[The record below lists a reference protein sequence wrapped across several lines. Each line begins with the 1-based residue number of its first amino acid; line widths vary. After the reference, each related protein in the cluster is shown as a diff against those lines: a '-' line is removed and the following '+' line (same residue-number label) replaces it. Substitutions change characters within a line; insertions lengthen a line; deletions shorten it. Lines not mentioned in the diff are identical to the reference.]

1 MKKSIN
7 YLARAAM
14 MLLFA
19 VLGSIGAWAQT
30 TTFTYTAEEQVA
42 KFDTYE
48 NFTGATA
55 LKSHTF
61 ADGTGTVVYE
71 GMVTGLGTRA
81 LNGTKLTGITL
92 PAGITSLGERAFTD
106 CSKLATITFADD
118 GAALTSIG
126 DYAFAGCDP
135 LTSFVI
141 PNSVTTFGNYVFQS
155 CDELA
160 TVTIGTGITVLG
172 ERTFL
177 NCKKLETV
185 IFAGT
190 PTLTTIGKGA
200 FYSCEALTAIEIPA
214 SVEIIG
220 SGAFNGC
227 IELATITFAEG
238 SKLTTIEGS
247 AFYNCKKLTSIDL
260 PETLTTLGHKEIN
273 YMEEE
278 VEQGS
283 VFSGC
288 GLTSLHLPTSLEH
301 IYGGGHVANCPLTSL
316 TMDDTGGWQDYFS
329 PKGSNAIVSMSN
341 STLVIGCAATKNL
354 DNLQFV
360 GAEAFWGES
369 QPFSLTLPS
378 NVVRIYK
385 RAFHLAQGLTAINI
399 PNNVSTI
406 EEDCFSGTS
415 LTTITL
421 HDGVTEIK
429 KQAFMGCP
437 SLKTVYLGRYLTE
450 IGQWAFEM
458 CTAVTDVYCT
468 ANPEELTWDG
478 KGFAETTV
486 FHVADAAAW
495 QAKFP
500 DATVK
505 FETYAPEEE
514 FVTVCKPNGS
524 SYYPIG
530 VTSKYILSQQVY
542 TAKEIAHAAGT
553 ITSLGFN
560 TYNGGV
566 SRNYKIYVTKTDN
579 NYADSYVP
587 VTDADLV
594 FSGDVFYKSGQWN
607 AIDFDT
613 PIQYDGTS
621 NLLVTICDN
630 TGAKGDYS
638 TLTNGITR
646 ISSQCI
652 EVDSEDQTFDAT
664 AGNEEFGFSHLNYKP
679 QIQLCFETNPKPSK
693 LTVADVTNESALVS
707 CTLRGGKKWNCRY
720 RKVAAEGEEEQRWVE
735 FSNLTDRSIT
745 LAELTPSTQYEVQV
759 QAVYDED
766 TKSVWTASKTFF
778 TACCP
783 EEDMCDIIYSMNVGN
798 PNTAA
803 FQIVDAETGIEMA
816 YVQFSTSG
824 VSGGALSLC
833 KGRKY
838 NVNFILN
845 KAAYYETQSC
855 NFTLFYAPG
864 DEFYTMNY
872 NEAPERD
879 ALLTTFIMDCG
890 DYCTTRPRFV
900 TTSDIDYQSVTLS
913 YDAVTVQ
920 EEIQYS
926 TDPTFPDNEN
936 TKTVIVT
943 RDEVEKHTTY
953 LLQGL
958 ESLTLY
964 YLRLRSNCVDENG
977 KIIGDKFSRW
987 TDPKVVV
994 TRSKYTIPLRVR
1006 AKARNSSTEDL
1017 SWSRLG
1023 KEKLTNVNYRQRG
1036 ASTPATNLI
1045 ILDLDGDGQSF
1056 ETGTGWGDG
1065 IYASEAWKK
1074 NVDNVIAVYN
1084 VPANSAVAWKAG
1096 QGITGKN
1103 GINQIYGFLK
1113 QQKEYGDSDE
1123 EKAEAQ
1129 AALKGALQSQK
1140 QKEEEAQA
1148 DPEFLQNKLAE
1159 ARELEE
1165 ELRAA
1170 EALYGANPTPAN
1182 LIGIQRLQMKL
1193 NALENGI
1200 APEQLTAEEEAAQA
1214 TLAGATEEQQPN
1226 EARMVRRAPTR
1237 TGEEEVYY
1245 TFFIRHH
1252 VDPSDVLLVTNITI
1266 TPAENIGEWITIPNV
1281 KDVDYALSGL
1291 KAGTEYDVMV
1301 QPVYDSGFV
1310 GIDGPITIFKTLGE
1324 ESEPLDGVFSVS
1336 TDKKVSFAKG
1346 NLQYSMDSNQDDH
1359 WKLAE
1364 HQYDIFGLDNLK
1376 TQEPNEYGNRFPSE
1390 NHLDLFC
1397 WSTRNSNKGTIHTY
1411 PVDDDSYY
1419 KGAFV
1424 EWGTLP
1430 EFTSIYGQGWLT
1442 LSKDEWTYLLSER
1455 ENAATLKAFAT
1466 ISYQKGEGEEKVSVS
1481 VKGLILLP
1489 DDWTGGELAASYTAE
1504 TWATLETAGAVF
1516 LPAAGTLTA
1525 RSEDSHF
1532 IASVNGLDDGIGSYW
1547 SSTPS
1552 ETDINAFAMTFN
1564 ATETK
1569 VEPAEDI
1576 YRRIGSAV
1584 RLVKVAE
1591 DKLLGDANGDGI
1603 VNAVDIVEMVNA
1615 KNGNASAN
1623 FRLKN
1628 VDFDGDGS
1636 ISDAEIN
1643 AVADIILGKAQ

>member
-1 MKKSIN
+1 
-7 YLARAAM
+7 M
-14 MLLFA
+14 MLLLA
-19 VLGSIGAWAQT
+19 MLGSVGVWAQT

-71 GMVTGLGTRA
+71 GTVTGLGTR
-81 LNGTKLTGITL
+81 
-92 PAGITSLGERAFTD
+92 
-106 CSKLATITFADD
+106 
-118 GAALTSIG
+118 
-126 DYAFAGCDP
+126 
-135 LTSFVI
+135 
-141 PNSVTTFGNYVFQS
+141 
-155 CDELA
+155 
-160 TVTIGTGITVLG
+160 
-172 ERTFL
+172 
-177 NCKKLETV
+177 
-185 IFAGT
+185 
-190 PTLTTIGKGA
+190 A

-220 SGAFNGC
+220 SSAFYGC
-227 IELATITFAEG
+227 EELATLTFAEG
-238 SKLTTIEGS
+238 SKLTTIEGA
-247 AFYNCKKLTSIDL
+247 AFWDCKKLTSIDL

-273 YMEEE
+273 YMDEE

-316 TMDDTGGWQDYFS
+316 TMDDTGGWQDYLS
-329 PKGSNAIVSMSN
+329 PEGSNAIVSMSN
-341 STLVIGCAATKNL
+341 RTLVIGCAATKNL
-354 DNLQFV
+354 DNLQYV

-369 QPFSLTLPS
+369 QPFSLTLPY
-378 NVVRIYK
+378 NVVRIGK
-385 RAFHLAQGLTAINI
+385 RAFHLAKGLTSINI
-399 PNNVSTI
+399 PINTSSI

-415 LTTITL
+415 LTTINL
-421 HDGVTEIK
+421 HDGITKIK
-429 KQAFMGCP
+429 KQAFLNCEN
-437 SLKTVYLGRYLTE
+437 LKTVYLGRYIEE
-450 IGQWAFEM
+450 IEENAFAM
-458 CTAVTDVYCT
+458 CSNVTDVYCS
-468 ANPEELTWDG
+468 ANPNNLTWDG
-478 KGFAETTV
+478 KGFAATTV
-486 FHVADAAAW
+486 FHVNNAAAW

-500 DATVK
+500 NATAK
-505 FETYAPEEE
+505 FETYAPDEE
-514 FVTVCKPNGS
+514 FVTVGKP
-524 SYYPIG
+524 SYATSYPVG
-530 VTSKYILSQQVY
+530 AYKNYLLAQMVY
-542 TAKEIAHAAGT
+542 PAEEIYHAAGT
-553 ITSLGFN
+553 ITSISFN
-560 TYNGGV
+560 TLNGGV
-566 SRNYKIYVTKTDN
+566 SRNLSIYVSKTDKSEAN
-579 NYADSYVP
+579 SFVP
-587 VTDADLV
+587 VTAADLV
-594 FSGDVFYKSGQWN
+594 FSGDVYFKAGQWN
-607 AIDFDT
+607 TVDFNKS
-613 PIQYDGTS
+613 IQYDGTS
-621 NLLVTICDN
+621 NLMVTICDN
-630 TGAKGDYS
+630 TGKIGGWSA
-638 TLTNGITR
+638 LTNYITTN
-646 ISSQCI
+646 SKCAYVES
-652 EVDSEDQTFDAT
+652 DDQAFDAT
-664 AGNEEFGFSHLNYKP
+664 ATNEELVFSYYNYKS
-679 QIQLCFETNPKPSK
+679 QVQLCFEANPKPGN
-693 LTVADVTNESALVS
+693 LTVSDVTNEDALVS
-707 CTLRGGKKWNCRY
+707 CTLRGGEKWNCRY

-1036 ASTPATNLI
+1036 ACTPATNLI

-1113 QQKEYGDSDE
+1113 QQKNYGDSDE

-1140 QKEEEAQA
+1140 QKEEEALA

-1165 ELRAA
+1165 ELRVA

-1182 LIGIQRLQMKL
+1182 LIGLQRLQMKL

-1200 APEQLTAEEEAAQA
+1200 AHEQLTAEEEAAQA
-1214 TLAGATEEQQPN
+1214 ALAGATEEQQPN

-1281 KDVDYALSGL
+1281 ENVDYALSGL

-1336 TDKKVSFAKG
+1336 ADKKVQFAKG
-1346 NLQYSMDSNQDDH
+1346 NLQYSMDSNWDDH

-1376 TQEPNEYGNRFPSE
+1376 DVNEDGNRFPSTA
-1390 NHLDLFC
+1390 HLDLFC
-1397 WSTRNSNKGTIHTY
+1397 WSAGRSNKGSTHTY
-1411 PVDDDSYY
+1411 PDDSYY
-1419 KGAFV
+1419 TGDFV

-1430 EFTSIYGQGWLT
+1430 EFTSLYGQGWYT
-1442 LSKDEWTYLLSER
+1442 LNKDEWNYLLTER
-1455 ENAATLKAFAT
+1455 ENADKLKALAT
-1466 ISYQKGEGEEKVSVS
+1466 ISYLKGEETIE

-1489 DDWTGGELAASYTAE
+1489 DEWTGATPAATYTAE

-1516 LPAAGTLTA
+1516 LPAAGTLTV
-1525 RSEDSHF
+1525 SFEGYNT
-1532 IASVNGLDDGIGSYW
+1532 IATVNGLDDGIGSYW

-1552 ETDINAFAMTFN
+1552 ETDINAFATTFN
-1564 ATETK
+1564 ATEVK
-1569 VEPAEDI
+1569 PAEDI

-1584 RLVKVAE
+1584 RLVKVAATVGT
-1591 DKLLGDANGDGI
+1591 GDVDGDGDVDEADLKAVI
-1603 VNAVDIVEMVNA
+1603 DYIIGKTPTKPANADMDGSGDVDIVDLTLM
-1615 KNGNASAN
+1615 
-1623 FRLKN
+1623 
-1628 VDFDGDGS
+1628 
-1636 ISDAEIN
+1636 IN
-1643 AVADIILGKAQ
+1643 KM

>member
-1 MKKSIN
+1 
-7 YLARAAM
+7 M
-14 MLLFA
+14 MLLLV
-19 VLGSIGAWAQT
+19 VLGSVGVWAQT

-71 GMVTGLGTRA
+71 GTVTGLGTR
-81 LNGTKLTGITL
+81 
-92 PAGITSLGERAFTD
+92 
-106 CSKLATITFADD
+106 
-118 GAALTSIG
+118 
-126 DYAFAGCDP
+126 
-135 LTSFVI
+135 
-141 PNSVTTFGNYVFQS
+141 
-155 CDELA
+155 
-160 TVTIGTGITVLG
+160 
-172 ERTFL
+172 
-177 NCKKLETV
+177 
-185 IFAGT
+185 
-190 PTLTTIGKGA
+190 A

-220 SGAFNGC
+220 SSAFYGC
-227 IELATITFAEG
+227 EELATLTFAEG
-238 SKLTTIEGS
+238 SKLTTIEGA
-247 AFYNCKKLTSIDL
+247 AFWDCKKLTSIDL

-273 YMEEE
+273 YMDEE

-341 STLVIGCAATKNL
+341 RTLVIGCAATKNL
-354 DNLQFV
+354 DDLQFV
-360 GAEAFWGES
+360 GEEAFWGES
-369 QPFSLTLPS
+369 QPFSLTLPY
-378 NVVRIYK
+378 NVVQIGK
-385 RAFHLAQGLTAINI
+385 RAFHLAKGLTSINI
-399 PNNVSTI
+399 PINTSSI

-415 LTTITL
+415 LTTINL
-421 HDGVTEIK
+421 HDGITKIK
-429 KQAFMGCP
+429 KQAFLNCEN
-437 SLKTVYLGRYLTE
+437 LKTVYLGRYIEE
-450 IGQWAFEM
+450 IEENAFAM
-458 CTAVTDVYCT
+458 CSNVTDVYCS
-468 ANPEELTWDG
+468 ANPNNLTWDG
-478 KGFAETTV
+478 KGFAATTV
-486 FHVADAAAW
+486 FHVNNAAAW

-500 DATVK
+500 NATAK
-505 FETYAPEEE
+505 FETYAPDEE
-514 FVTVCKPNGS
+514 FVTVGKP
-524 SYYPIG
+524 SYATSYPVG
-530 VTSKYILSQQVY
+530 AYKNYLLAQMVY
-542 TAKEIAHAAGT
+542 PAEEIYHAAGT
-553 ITSLGFN
+553 ITSISFN
-560 TYNGGV
+560 TLNGGV
-566 SRNYKIYVTKTDN
+566 SRNLSIYVSKTDKSEAN
-579 NYADSYVP
+579 SFVP
-587 VTDADLV
+587 VTAADLV
-594 FSGDVFYKSGQWN
+594 FSGDVYFKAGQWN
-607 AIDFDT
+607 TVDFNKS
-613 PIQYDGTS
+613 IQYDGTS
-621 NLLVTICDN
+621 NLMVTICDN
-630 TGAKGDYS
+630 TGKIGGWSA
-638 TLTNGITR
+638 LTNYITTN
-646 ISSQCI
+646 SKCAYVES
-652 EVDSEDQTFDAT
+652 DDQAFDAT
-664 AGNEEFGFSHLNYKP
+664 ATNEELVFSYYSYKS
-679 QIQLCFETNPKPSK
+679 QVQLCFEANPKPGN
-693 LTVADVTNESALVS
+693 LTVSDVTNEDALVS

-1096 QGITGKN
+1096 QGNTGKN

-1113 QQKEYGDSDE
+1113 QQKKYGDSDE

-1165 ELRAA
+1165 ELRVA
-1170 EALYGANPTPAN
+1170 EALYGANPTPTN
-1182 LIGIQRLQMKL
+1182 LIGLQTLQKKL

-1200 APEQLTAEEEAAQA
+1200 APEQLTAEEEAGQA
-1214 TLAGATEEQQPN
+1214 ALAGATEEQQPN

-1336 TDKKVSFAKG
+1336 ADKKVQFAKG
-1346 NLQYSMDSNQDDH
+1346 NLQYSMDSNWDDH

-1376 TQEPNEYGNRFPSE
+1376 DVNEDGNRFPSTA
-1390 NHLDLFC
+1390 HLDLFC
-1397 WSTRNSNKGTIHTY
+1397 WSAGRSNKGSTHTY
-1411 PVDDDSYY
+1411 PDDSYY
-1419 KGAFV
+1419 TGDFV

-1430 EFTSIYGQGWLT
+1430 EFTSLYGQGWYT
-1442 LSKDEWTYLLSER
+1442 LNKDEWNYLLTER
-1455 ENAATLKAFAT
+1455 ENADKLKALAT
-1466 ISYQKGEGEEKVSVS
+1466 ISYLKGEETIE

-1489 DDWTGGELAASYTAE
+1489 DKWTGATPAATYTAE

-1516 LPAAGTLTA
+1516 LPAAGTLTV
-1525 RSEDSHF
+1525 SFEGYNT
-1532 IASVNGLDDGIGSYW
+1532 IATVNGLDDGIGSYW

-1552 ETDINAFAMTFN
+1552 ETDINAFATTFN
-1564 ATETK
+1564 ATEVK
-1569 VEPAEDI
+1569 PAEDI

-1584 RLVKVAE
+1584 RLVKVAATVGT
-1591 DKLLGDANGDGI
+1591 GDVDGDGDVDEADLKAVI
-1603 VNAVDIVEMVNA
+1603 DYILGKTPTKPANADMDGSGDVDIVDLTLMIEKA
-1615 KNGNASAN
+1615 K
-1623 FRLKN
+1623 
-1628 VDFDGDGS
+1628 
-1636 ISDAEIN
+1636 
-1643 AVADIILGKAQ
+1643 

>member
-1 MKKSIN
+1 MKKRIN

-14 MLLFA
+14 MLLLV
-19 VLGSIGAWAQT
+19 VLGSVGVWAQT

-42 KFDTYE
+42 KFDAYE

-71 GMVTGLGTRA
+71 GTVTGLGTRA

-92 PAGITSLGERAFTD
+92 PAGITALGERAFTD
-106 CSKLATITFADD
+106 CSKLATITFADG

-160 TVTIGTGITVLG
+160 TVTIGTGITALG

-227 IELATITFAEG
+227 KELATITFAEG

-283 VFSGC
+283 VFSGS

-316 TMDDTGGWQDYFS
+316 TMDDTGGWQDYLS
-329 PKGSNAIVSMSN
+329 PEGSNAIVSMSN
-341 STLVIGCAATKNL
+341 RTLVIGCAATKNL
-354 DNLQFV
+354 DNLQYV

-369 QPFSLTLPS
+369 QPFSLTLPP
-378 NVVRIYK
+378 NVVRIGK
-385 RAFHLAQGLTAINI
+385 RAFHLAEGLTAINI
-399 PNNVSTI
+399 PINTNSI

-429 KQAFMGCP
+429 KQAFMGCEN
-437 SLKTVYLGRYLTE
+437 LKTVYIGRYIKKIE
-450 IGQWAFEM
+450 ENAFAM
-458 CTAVTDVYCT
+458 CPNVTDVYCS
-468 ANPEELTWDG
+468 ANPDNLQTWDG

-486 FHVADAAAW
+486 FHVTDAAAW

-514 FVTVCKPNGS
+514 FVTVGIP
-524 SYYPIG
+524 SYATSYPVG
-530 VTSKYILSQQVY
+530 AYNNYLLAQMVY
-542 TAKEIAHAAGT
+542 TAENIYHAAGT
-553 ITSLGFN
+553 ITSISFN
-560 TYNGGV
+560 TLNGGV
-566 SRNYKIYVTKTDN
+566 SRNLSIYVSKTDKSEAN
-579 NYADSYVP
+579 SFVP
-587 VTDADLV
+587 VTAADLV
-594 FSGDVFYKSGQWN
+594 FSGDVYFKAGQWN
-607 AIDFDT
+607 AIDFDK
-613 PIQYDGTS
+613 PILYDGTS
-621 NLLVTICDN
+621 NLMVTICDN
-630 TGAKGDYS
+630 TGKKGGWS
-638 TLTNGITR
+638 ALTNYVT
-646 ISSQCI
+646 SNSKCAYV
-652 EVDSEDQTFDAT
+652 ESDDQAFDAT
-664 AGNEEFGFSHLNYKP
+664 ATNEELGFSYYNYKS
-679 QIQLCFETNPKPSK
+679 QVQLCFEANPKPTNLMVS
-693 LTVADVTNESALVS
+693 DVTNESALVS
-707 CTLRGGKKWNCRY
+707 CTLRGGEKWNCRL
-720 RKVAAEGEEEQRWVE
+720 RKVAAEGEEEQSWVAYN
-735 FSNLTDRSIT
+735 NLDSRSIT
-745 LAELTPSTQYEVQV
+745 LEELTPSTQYEVQV
-759 QAVYDED
+759 QAVYDEA
-766 TKSVWTASKTFF
+766 TKSVWTASETFF

-798 PNTAA
+798 PNSAA

-964 YLRLRSNCVDENG
+964 YLRLRSKCVDENG

-1113 QQKEYGDSDE
+1113 QQKKYGDSDE

-1170 EALYGANPTPAN
+1170 EALYGAYPTPAN
-1182 LIGIQRLQMKL
+1182 LIGLQRLQMKL

-1200 APEQLTAEEEAAQA
+1200 APKQLTAEEEAAQA
-1214 TLAGATEEQQPN
+1214 ALAGATEEQQPN

-1397 WSTRNSNKGTIHTY
+1397 WSNMNSNKGTIHTY
-1411 PVDDDSYY
+1411 PDDSYY
-1419 KGAFV
+1419 TGDFV
-1424 EWGTLP
+1424 EWGTRS
-1430 EFTSIYGQGWLT
+1430 EFIEVYGPGWQT
-1442 LSKDEWTYLLSER
+1442 LSKDEWTYLLTKR
-1455 ENAATLKAFAT
+1455 ENADKLKALAT
-1466 ISYQKGEGEEKVSVS
+1466 ISYLKGEETVE

-1489 DDWTGGELAASYTAE
+1489 DEWTGATPAATYTAE
-1504 TWATLETAGAVF
+1504 AWATMETAGAVF
-1516 LPAAGTLTA
+1516 LPAAGTLTV
-1525 RSEDSHF
+1525 SFENHT
-1532 IASVNGLDDGIGSYW
+1532 IATVNGLDDGIGSYW

-1552 ETDINAFAMTFN
+1552 ETDINAFATMFN
-1564 ATETK
+1564 ATEVK
-1569 VEPAEDI
+1569 PAEDI

-1584 RLVKVAE
+1584 RLVKALPEPV
-1591 DKLLGDANGDGI
+1591 KGDANNDGV
-1603 VNAVDIVEMVNA
+1603 VNAVDIVYVVAFCKDGTKLPGFSEKAANA
-1615 KNGNASAN
+1615 DGND
-1623 FRLKN
+1623 K
-1628 VDFDGDGS
+1628 VDEND
-1636 ISDAEIN
+1636 IQAIKEI
-1643 AVADIILGKAQ
+1643 IMTP

>member
-1 MKKSIN
+1 MLTITKRN
-7 YLARAAM
+7 LWRRVAM
-14 MLLFA
+14 MLLLA
-19 VLGSIGAWAQT
+19 VLGSVGAWAQT
-30 TTFTYTAEEQVA
+30 TTFTYSAAEQVT

-71 GMVTGLGTRA
+71 GTVTGLGTRA
-81 LNGTKLTGITL
+81 LNGTKLTAIKL
-92 PAGITSLGERAFTD
+92 PAGITTIGERAFTD
-106 CSKLATITFADD
+106 CSKLATITFADN

-135 LTSFVI
+135 LTSFII

-160 TVTIGTGITVLG
+160 TVTIGTGITALG
-172 ERTFL
+172 ESTFL
-177 NCKKLETV
+177 NCRKLETV

-200 FYSCEALTAIEIPA
+200 FSSCYALTAIEIPA

-227 IELATITFAEG
+227 KELATVTFAEG

-247 AFYNCKKLTSIDL
+247 AFWNCKKLTSIDL

-273 YMEEE
+273 YMDEE

-341 STLVIGCAATKNL
+341 RTLVIGCAATKNL
-354 DNLQFV
+354 TDLQFV

-385 RAFHLAQGLTAINI
+385 RAFHLAEGLTAINI

-421 HDGVTEIK
+421 HDGVTKIEQ
-429 KQAFMGCP
+429 QAFMGCP
-437 SLKTVYLGRYLTE
+437 NLKTVYLGRYLTE

-542 TAKEIAHAAGT
+542 TAEEIAHAAGT

-652 EVDSEDQTFDAT
+652 EVDSEDQAFDAT
-664 AGNEEFGFSHLNYKP
+664 AGNEEFGFSHLSYKP
-679 QIQLCFETNPKPSK
+679 QIQLCFEINPKPSK
-693 LTVADVTNESALVS
+693 LTVADVTNEDALVS
-707 CTLRGGKKWNCRY
+707 CTLRGGEKWNCRY

-745 LAELTPSTQYEVQV
+745 LEELTPATQYEVQV
-759 QAVYDED
+759 QAVYDA
-766 TKSVWTASKTFF
+766 TTTSAWTASETFF

-783 EEDMCDIIYSMNVGN
+783 PEDMCDIIYSMNVYN
-798 PNTAA
+798 PNSAA

-816 YVQFSTSG
+816 YVPFSTSG

-833 KGRKY
+833 NGRKY

-845 KAAYYETQSC
+845 KAAYYETSSC
-855 NFTLFYAPG
+855 NLTLFFAPG
-864 DEFYTMNY
+864 DEFYTMKFG
-872 NEAPERD
+872 EAPEED
-879 ALLTTFIMDCG
+879 ALLTTFTMECG
-890 DYCTTRPRFV
+890 DYCTTMPRFV
-900 TTSDIDYQSVTLS
+900 TPSDITYNGLNIAYQATTKKEVI
-913 YDAVTVQ
+913 
-920 EEIQYS
+920 EYS
-926 TDPTFPDNEN
+926 TDPEFAAD
-936 TKTVIVT
+936 KTQSVEVT
-943 RDEVEKHTTY
+943 RDEETKETINY
-953 LLQGL
+953 RLEGL
-958 ESLTLY
+958 NPLTHY
-964 YLRLRSNCVDENG
+964 YIRIHSVCP
-977 KIIGDKFSRW
+977 I
-987 TDPKVVV
+987 
-994 TRSKYTIPLRVR
+994 TIPGEGGSEEGGEEGKSRKTKPIKITTESQYAAPTNLAVTPI
-1006 AKARNSSTEDL
+1006 NSSTEGL
-1017 SWSRLG
+1017 NWTGKG
-1023 KEKLTNVNYRQRG
+1023 KEK
-1036 ASTPATNLI
+1036 S
-1045 ILDLDGDGQSF
+1045 
-1056 ETGTGWGDG
+1056 
-1065 IYASEAWKK
+1065 
-1074 NVDNVIAVYN
+1074 YN
-1084 VPANSAVAWKAG
+1084 VYLRQQGEKTPVKADDIHTFGLGSGEGFDNGTYGSWGNDIYVSNSTKTEYANVLWIGDIPVGSGITYAVA
-1096 QGITGKN
+1096 QGITGKD
-1103 GINQIYGFLK
+1103 GVSFMSRSIPQKVPDGATE
-1113 QQKEYGDSDE
+1113 QKEAEVKADAGIMWNLVNDE
-1123 EKAEAQ
+1123 EYLNELIKLEDELKA
-1129 AALKGALQSQK
+1129 
-1140 QKEEEAQA
+1140 
-1148 DPEFLQNKLAE
+1148 
-1159 ARELEE
+1159 LEE
-1165 ELRAA
+1165 EFDELHDDFIYGKISDEVYREHRDRINEEKEQVEGMLKNLR
-1170 EALYGANPTPAN
+1170 ERQMPGHEGKYGEGGNMHNQGAFGARGTRASEVSDLCYFYLMHSENNSTMLVKDICIIKPEN
-1182 LIGIQRLQMKL
+1182 LGEWTVFRNVTKPEYILKNLLPGTTYEVMVEPVY
-1193 NALENGI
+1193 ENGMGGPKSAI
-1200 APEQLTAEEEAAQA
+1200 VVFT
-1214 TLAGATEEQQPN
+1214 TL
-1226 EARMVRRAPTR
+1226 
-1237 TGEEEVYY
+1237 
-1245 TFFIRHH
+1245 
-1252 VDPSDVLLVTNITI
+1252 
-1266 TPAENIGEWITIPNV
+1266 
-1281 KDVDYALSGL
+1281 
-1291 KAGTEYDVMV
+1291 GTEAD
-1301 QPVYDSGFV
+1301 
-1310 GIDGPITIFKTLGE
+1310 PIEGE
-1324 ESEPLDGVFSVS
+1324 FSVS
-1336 TDKKVSFAKG
+1336 EDKKVQFAKG
-1346 NLQYSMDSNQDDH
+1346 NLQYGRDFNWDDH

-1364 HQYDIFGLDNLK
+1364 HQYDILGLNNLE
-1376 TQEPNEYGNRFPSE
+1376 TQEVNEYGNRFPSE
-1390 NHLDLFC
+1390 EHLDLFC

-1430 EFTSIYGQGWLT
+1430 EFTSIYGQGWQT
-1442 LSKDEWTYLLSER
+1442 LSKDEWTYLLTGR
-1455 ENAATLKAFAT
+1455 ENAATLKSLAT
-1466 ISYQKGEGEEKVSVS
+1466 VAG

-1489 DDWTGGELAASYTAE
+1489 DDWKGGTPAATYTAAKWV
-1504 TWATLETAGAVF
+1504 TMETAGAVF
-1516 LPAAGTLTA
+1516 LPAAGTLTV
-1525 RSEDSHF
+1525 SDEGSHT
-1532 IASVNGLDDGIGSYW
+1532 IATVNGLDDGIGNYW

-1552 ETDINAFAMTFN
+1552 ETDVNAFATTFN
-1564 ATETK
+1564 ATK
-1569 VEPAEDI
+1569 VTPAEDI

-1584 RLVKVAE
+1584 RLVKEVIAIV
-1591 DKLLGDANGDGI
+1591 KGDVDGNGVLDAADIVCLVDVINGVNTDPNVIAAADVNGDGV
-1603 VNAVDIVEMVNA
+1603 VNIADIVALVNMIE
-1615 KNGNASAN
+1615 AN
-1623 FRLKN
+1623 
-1628 VDFDGDGS
+1628 
-1636 ISDAEIN
+1636 
-1643 AVADIILGKAQ
+1643 Q